1 MRSLYRRRKKSK
13 RLERV
18 ERMSR
23 EEFETMALDS
33 RVELIRNLIPIGL
46 MHIFEELD
54 KEVTTLCGE
63 RYERKNEDV
72 VRRRHGS
79 NPGSVRL
86 GGQKVGIQVPR
97 VRGERS
103 EIPLRSYGELQ
114 EETAANNLLLR
125 RVLYGISCRNYEK
138 AAESI
143 PGALGLSSSSVSRS
157 FVKSSTTKLK
167 EFQERDLSTE
177 QYVALFIDGKT
188 FAEDTMVIALGVT
201 EGGEKRPLGFVQT
214 ETENQT
220 AMSDFLRELLGRGLE
235 ISEGILVV
243 IDGSKGLRSAVRK
256 VFNKRAVVQRCMWH
270 KRENVLGYLPKQQQ
284 VWWRRRLQRAYDRPT
299 YSEASTEL
307 KRIQRELEQVNQSA
321 ARSLA
326 EGLEETLTL
335 HRLGV
340 YSVLGQS
347 FKTTNCIESINAL
360 VEERCA
366 KVDSWRNSSQKHRWL
381 AVTLLDVEGRLRR
394 VKGYRH
400 LSKLREALRR
410 ELRIGVGSSQSE
422 KVA

>member
-1 MRSLYRRRKKSK
+1 MRSLYRPRKKSK

-18 ERMSR
+18 EKMSR
-23 EEFETMALDS
+23 EEFEIMALDS

-54 KEVTTLCGE
+54 KEVTALCGE
-63 RYERKNEDV
+63 RYERKNEEV
-72 VRRRHGS
+72 VGRRHGS

-86 GGQKVGIQVPR
+86 GGQKIGIQVPR

-103 EIPLRSYGELQ
+103 EIPLRSYGKLQ
-114 EETAANNLLLR
+114 EEKAANSLLLQ

-143 PGALGLSSSSVSRS
+143 PGALGLSSSSVSRT
-157 FVKSSTTKLK
+157 FVKASTRKLK

-177 QYVALFIDGKT
+177 RYVALFIDGKT

-201 EGGEKRPLGFVQT
+201 ERGEKRPLGFVQT
-214 ETENQT
+214 ETENEK
-220 AMSDFLRELLGRGLE
+220 AMADFLRELLRRGLD
-235 ISEGILVV
+235 ISEGVLVV
-243 IDGSKGLRSAVRK
+243 IDGSKGLRAAVRK
-256 VFNKRAVVQRCMWH
+256 VFGKRSVIQRCMWH
-270 KRENVLGYLPKQQQ
+270 KRENVVGYLPKSQQ
-284 VWWRRRLQRAYDRPT
+284 VWWRKRLQRAYDRPT
-299 YSEASTEL
+299 YKEASTEL
-307 KRIQRELEQVNQSA
+307 KQIHRELEHVNQSA

-340 YSVLGQS
+340 FSVLGQS
-347 FKTTNCIESINAL
+347 FKTTNCIESINSL

-366 KVDSWRNSSQKHRWL
+366 KIDSWRNSSQKHRWL
-381 AVTLLDVEGRLRR
+381 AVALLDVEGRLRR
-394 VKGYRH
+394 VKGHRH

-410 ELRIGVGSSQSE
+410 QLRIGEGSSQSK

>member
-1 MRSLYRRRKKSK
+1 
-13 RLERV
+13 
-18 ERMSR
+18 MSR
-23 EEFETMALDS
+23 EEYETMALDS
-33 RVELIRNLIPIGL
+33 RVELIRSLIPIGL
-46 MHIFEELD
+46 MHVFEELD
-54 KEVTTLCGE
+54 KEVTALCGA
-63 RYERKNEDV
+63 RYERKDEEEV
-72 VRRRHGS
+72 GRRHGT
-79 NPGSVRL
+79 NPGSIRL
-86 GGQKVGIQVPR
+86 GGQKIGIQVPR

-103 EIPLRSYGELQ
+103 EIPLRSYAKLQ
-114 EETAANNLLLR
+114 EEKAANNLLLQ

-138 AAESI
+138 ASESI
-143 PGALGLSSSSVSRS
+143 PGALGLSSSSVSRT
-157 FVKSSTTKLK
+157 FVKASTRKLK
-167 EFQERDLSTE
+167 EFQERDLSSE
-177 QYVALFIDGKT
+177 RYIALFIDGKT

-201 EGGEKRPLGFVQT
+201 EDGEKRPLGFVET
-214 ETENQT
+214 DTENKT
-220 AMSDFLRELLGRGLE
+220 AMADFLRELLGRGLE

-256 VFNKRAVVQRCMWH
+256 VFGKKSVVQRCMWH
-270 KRENVLGYLPKQQQ
+270 KRENVLSYLPKQQH

-299 YSEASTEL
+299 YKEASTEL
-307 KRIQRELEQVNQSA
+307 KQIHRELENINQSA

-340 YSVLGQS
+340 YSVVGQS

-381 AVTLLDVEGRLRR
+381 AVALLDVEGRLRR

-400 LSKLREALRR
+400 LSKLREALR
-410 ELRIGVGSSQSE
+410 EQLRIGESSSQSE

>member
-1 MRSLYRRRKKSK
+1 MRSVYRSRKKSK

-23 EEFETMALDS
+23 EEFEATALDS
-33 RVELIRNLIPIGL
+33 RVEMIRNLIPLGL
-46 MHIFEELD
+46 IQIFEELD
-54 KEVTTLCGE
+54 KEVTAVCGD
-63 RYERKNEDV
+63 RYERKGKDV
-72 VRRRHGS
+72 LGRRHGS

-86 GGQKVGIQVPR
+86 GGQKIGIQVPR
-97 VRGERS
+97 VRGERA
-103 EIPLRSYGELQ
+103 EIPLRSYGKLQ
-114 EETAANNLLLR
+114 EETTANNLLLR

-138 AAESI
+138 ASESI

-157 FVKSSTTKLK
+157 FVKASTTKLK
-167 EFQERDLSTE
+167 EFQERDLSSE
-177 QYVALFIDGKT
+177 DYVALFIDGKT

-201 EGGEKRPLGFVQT
+201 KGGEKRPLGFVQT
-214 ETENQT
+214 ETENER
-220 AMSDFLRELLGRGLE
+220 AMADFLRELLDRGLE

-243 IDGSKGLRSAVRK
+243 IDGSKGLRAAVRK
-256 VFNKRAVVQRCMWH
+256 VFSKRAVVQRCMWH

-284 VWWRRRLQRAYDRPT
+284 GWWRRRLQRAYDRPT
-299 YSEASTEL
+299 YSEASAEL
-307 KRIQRELEQVNQSA
+307 RKIQRELEQVNQSA

-335 HRLGV
+335 HRLGI
-340 YSVLGQS
+340 YPVLGQS
-347 FKTTNCIESINAL
+347 FKTTNCLESINAQL
-360 VEERCA
+360 EERCT

-381 AVTLLDVEGRLRR
+381 AVALLDVEGRLRR

-410 ELRIGVGSSQSE
+410 ELRIDSRSSQSK

>member
-1 MRSLYRRRKKSK
+1 MRSVYRSRKKSK

-23 EEFETMALDS
+23 EEFEATALDS
-33 RVELIRNLIPIGL
+33 RVEMIRNLIPLGL
-46 MHIFEELD
+46 IQIFEELD
-54 KEVTTLCGE
+54 KEVTAVCGD
-63 RYERKNEDV
+63 RYERKGKDV
-72 VRRRHGS
+72 LGRRHGS

-86 GGQKVGIQVPR
+86 GGQKIGIQVPR
-97 VRGERS
+97 VRGERA
-103 EIPLRSYGELQ
+103 EIPLRSYGKLQ
-114 EETAANNLLLR
+114 EETTANNLLLR

-138 AAESI
+138 ASESI

-157 FVKSSTTKLK
+157 FVKASTTKLK
-167 EFQERDLSTE
+167 EFQERDLSSE
-177 QYVALFIDGKT
+177 DYVALFIDGKT

-201 EGGEKRPLGFVQT
+201 KGGEKRPLGFVQT
-214 ETENQT
+214 ETENER
-220 AMSDFLRELLGRGLE
+220 AMADFLRELLDRGLE

-243 IDGSKGLRSAVRK
+243 IDGSKGLRAAVRK
-256 VFNKRAVVQRCMWH
+256 VFSKRAVVQRCMWH

-284 VWWRRRLQRAYDRPT
+284 GWWRRRLQRAYDRPT
-299 YSEASTEL
+299 YSEASAEL
-307 KRIQRELEQVNQSA
+307 RKIQRELEQVNQSA

-335 HRLGV
+335 HRLGI
-340 YSVLGQS
+340 YPVLGQS
-347 FKTTNCIESINAL
+347 FKTTNCLESINAQ
-360 VEERCA
+360 VEERCT

-381 AVTLLDVEGRLRR
+381 AVALLDVEGRLRR

-410 ELRIGVGSSQSE
+410 ELRIDSRSSQSK